1 MKSIYDFDD
10 IHSHG
15 YPANDSKIVNLDYD
29 EDVCYKGYYS
39 IGIHPWRTADQNFDA
54 AAAIESV
61 RQKAV
66 KANVIA
72 IGECGIDKLRGANID
87 LQKDDIFELD
97 DETYIMLDNRN
108 YEPYESNLEKG
119 INILKTIK
127 ETIPFI

>member
-1 MKSIYDFDD
+1 MIKLKKLYQ
-10 IHSHG
+10 
-15 YPANDSKIVNLDYD
+15 
-29 EDVCYKGYYS
+29 CC
-39 IGIHPWRTADQNFDA
+39 
-54 AAAIESV
+54 IEG
-61 RQKAV
+61 
-66 KANVIA
+66 A
-72 IGECGIDKLRGANID
+72 IGLTYSGKNID